1 MPDRVSLAK
10 IGLAYLEAAIIDALG
25 VYGGTKSILAANLRL
40 TSPAKDEIVGAIL
53 TSLHHEG
60 RVRRD
65 GRTYWRLTE
74 EEELRLRKKM

>member
-10 IGLAYLEAAIIDALG
+10 IGMAYLEAAIIDALG
-25 VYGGTKSILAANLRL
+25 VSGGTKSILAGNLRL

-53 TSLHHEG
+53 ASLNHEG
-60 RVRRD
+60 RVRRV

-74 EEELRLRKKM
+74 EEDLRLRKKM